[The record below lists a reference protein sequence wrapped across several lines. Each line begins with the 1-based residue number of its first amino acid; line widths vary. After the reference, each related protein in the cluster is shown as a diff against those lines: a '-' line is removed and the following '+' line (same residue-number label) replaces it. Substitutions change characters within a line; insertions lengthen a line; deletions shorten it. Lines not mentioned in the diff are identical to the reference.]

1 MRGRWRG
8 LSVGFTVM
16 ALALAWWVIDPA
28 PARAEVS
35 GFHVNVTPYAGL
47 VSWADKTN
55 AENKAIFGGRL
66 GLMFGNRFGIEG
78 SYGRSN
84 TETLENEG
92 GRPYTSGF
100 AGPAQD
106 LTFTHYAGDL
116 VFNILPDSKV
126 NPYLQGGYSSHKF
139 EPQDS
144 TGFESTRDNFNIA
157 AGLKIHFTPKV
168 ALRLE
173 ARDMIYPW
181 SDEEKALGASD
192 ETQHSLAFTG
202 GLQFSIGGGVSDA
215 DKDGVGDKKDDC
227 PATPAGA
234 LVDLRGCP
242 LDADGD
248 KVPDGLDKC
257 ANTPTGATVDATG
270 CPTDSDGDG
279 IFDGLDQCTDTPK
292 GCTVDAKGCPI
303 DADQDKV
310 CDGLDQ
316 CAATPVG
323 ATVDANGCPTDSDM
337 DGIYDGVDKCAN
349 TPAGA
354 KVDKDGCP
362 IEVTKRV
369 MEMLD
374 KGVITER
381 NLQFDTAKATL
392 KPESEATLQALCQ
405 VFQQWPTL
413 QVEIGGHTD
422 ARGSNAY
429 NQKLSEDRANAV
441 RDWLQANCSGA
452 NMANFTVKGYGESVP
467 VAKGSSAEAYTQNR
481 RVEFKVMNP
490 EELKRIKE
498 SREMLKQE

>member
-106 LTFTHYAGDL
+106 LTFTRYAGDL

-215 DKDGVGDKKDDC
+215 DKDG
-227 PATPAGA
+227 
-234 LVDLRGCP
+234 DLRDDPQDNCP
-242 LDADGD
+242 LVFNPAQ
-248 KVPDGLDKC
+248 
-257 ANTPTGATVDATG
+257 
-270 CPTDSDGDG
+270 TDTDGDG
-279 IFDGLDQCTDTPK
+279 VGDACDAFSTSDDDGCS
-292 GCTVDAKGCPI
+292 V
-303 DADQDKV
+303 
-310 CDGLDQ
+310 
-316 CAATPVG
+316 
-323 ATVDANGCPTDSDM
+323 S
-337 DGIYDGVDKCAN
+337 
-349 TPAGA
+349 AGA
-354 KVDKDGCP
+354 QKSPAAPAWV
-362 IEVTKRV
+362 
-369 MEMLD
+369 
-374 KGVITER
+374 
-381 NLQFDTAKATL
+381 
-392 KPESEATLQALCQ
+392 ALGLLGL
-405 VFQQWPTL
+405 VF
-413 QVEIGGHTD
+413 
-422 ARGSNAY
+422 
-429 NQKLSEDRANAV
+429 V
-441 RDWLQANCSGA
+441 R
-452 NMANFTVKGYGESVP
+452 
-467 VAKGSSAEAYTQNR
+467 R
-481 RVEFKVMNP
+481 R
-490 EELKRIKE
+490 R
-498 SREMLKQE
+498 R